1 MELEMKST
9 ATVEQTTKIVT
20 GVYLL
25 TENENA
31 AVFLINTTP
40 KYPQNNGFNGSKL
53 FIKGEGDNPQAE
65 ISFNDLPFDDPNI
78 IIMADRH
85 CMHVCI
91 YNNKLLHALS
101 FEGGG
106 KVLFRC

>member
-1 MELEMKST
+1 MNST

-20 GVYLL
+20 AVYLL
-25 TENENA
+25 NETENA
-31 AVFLINTTP
+31 VVFLINTTA
-40 KYPQNNGFNGSKL
+40 KYPQNNGYNGSTL
-53 FIKGEGDNPQAE
+53 FIKGEGDNPAAK
-65 ISFNDLPFDDPNI
+65 IKFCDLPFADPNI

-85 CMHVCI
+85 CMHVCV

-106 KVLFRC
+106 KVLFEAQP

>member
-1 MELEMKST
+1 MQST
-9 ATVEQTTKIVT
+9 LKVEQTTKIVT
-20 GVYLL
+20 AAYLL

-40 KYPQNNGFNGSKL
+40 KYPQNNGFNGSTL
-53 FIKGEGDNPQAE
+53 FIKGEGDNPAAK
-65 ISFNDLPFDDPNI
+65 IIFADLPFADPNI

-91 YNNKLLHALS
+91 YSGKLLHSLT

-106 KVLFRC
+106 KVLFET